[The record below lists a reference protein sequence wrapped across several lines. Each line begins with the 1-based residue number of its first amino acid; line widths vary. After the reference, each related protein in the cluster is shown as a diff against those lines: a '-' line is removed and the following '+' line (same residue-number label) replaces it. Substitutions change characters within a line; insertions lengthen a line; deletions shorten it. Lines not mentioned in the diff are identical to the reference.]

1 MGAEGE
7 GREGVQVK
15 IVTPYQ
21 RTPEWHQARV
31 GQLTGTCAGDM
42 LATIKTGEAAA
53 RRDLRMRL
61 VCERL
66 TGQSQEDAYINAA
79 MQRGI
84 DKEQD
89 AFAAYEALTGEL
101 ALPVGYVAHDS
112 LPAGCSPDGEIGNYR
127 GILELKCPKT
137 ATHLGYLRA
146 DKMPSTYLPQITH
159 NLWITG
165 AEWCDFFSFDDRLPE
180 ALRCFCVR
188 VHREDVDLN
197 AYELTVRLFLNEI
210 DAEIEAL
217 NSIAGVP
224 A

>member
-1 MGAEGE
+1 
-7 GREGVQVK
+7 VK
-15 IVTPYQ
+15 IVTTDQ
-21 RTPEWHQARV
+21 RTQEWLQARV

-66 TGQSQEDAYINAA
+66 TGQSQEDAYVNAA

-84 DKEQD
+84 DKEAD

-101 ALPVGYVAHDS
+101 ALPVGYLAHDS
-112 LPAGCSPDGEIGNYR
+112 LPAGCSPDGEVGNYR

-137 ATHLGYLRA
+137 ATHVGYLRGKKVPIA
-146 DKMPSTYLPQITH
+146 YLPQITH
-159 NLWITG
+159 NLWVTG
-165 AEWCDFFSFDDRLPE
+165 AEWCDFFSFDDRLPD

-188 VHREDVDLN
+188 LERNDVDIK
-197 AYELTVRLFLNEI
+197 AYELMVRLFLKEI
-210 DAEIEAL
+210 DAEVEAL
-217 NSIAGVP
+217 TALAPV
-224 A
+224 AA

>member
-1 MGAEGE
+1 M
-7 GREGVQVK
+7 
-15 IVTPYQ
+15 IILNCDQ
-21 RTPEWHQARV
+21 RSAEWHQARV
-31 GQLTGTCAGDM
+31 GKLTGTAAADM

-66 TGQSQEDAYINAA
+66 TGQSQEDTYINVA

-84 DKEQD
+84 DKEAD
-89 AFAAYEALTGEL
+89 ALAAYEALTGEL
-101 ALPVGYVAHDS
+101 ALPVGFVAHDT
-112 LPAGCSPDGEIGNYR
+112 LPAGCSPDGEVNSYT

-137 ATHLGYLRA
+137 ATHVGYIRGGKVPA
-146 DKMPSTYLPQITH
+146 AYLPQIQH

-180 ALRCFCVR
+180 PLQCFRVRLR
-188 VHREDVDLN
+188 REDVDLK
-197 AYELTVRLFLNEI
+197 AYELLVRMFLAEV
-210 DAEIEAL
+210 DKEIEAL
-217 NSIAGVP
+217 TGMVA